1 MIEPWDSPGFRLTP
15 NTGVRASVALSSV
28 KIPSAVLGADAGK
41 LGEDDVC
48 EVTAFSETSVN
59 ERPAALF
66 QTEARKYR
74 KRRPSGKLTPRFAFP
89 TIPLSQAA
97 RPPTTMLISV
107 QG

>member
-1 MIEPWDSPGFRLTP
+1 MGFSRFSPDAEYRRSC
-15 NTGVRASVALSSV
+15 VCRAVIRQNS
-28 KIPSAVLGADAGK
+28 SAVLGADAGK

-74 KRRPSGKLTPRFAFP
+74 KRRPSGKLTPRFASP